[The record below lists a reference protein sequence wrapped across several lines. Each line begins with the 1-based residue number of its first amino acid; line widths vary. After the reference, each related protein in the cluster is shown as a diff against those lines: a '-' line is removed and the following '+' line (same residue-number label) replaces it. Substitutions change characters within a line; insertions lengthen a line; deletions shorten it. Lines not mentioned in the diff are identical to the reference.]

1 MNNIQNPGRKPC
13 VLSAAV
19 TNLLEAAPGSLDS
32 SSLASSSLASSSL
45 ASASPWLDFWRKVSV
60 LAEELDAKELDAKE
74 LNAKEK

>member
-19 TNLLEAAPGSLDS
+19 TNLLEAAPGSLD
-32 SSLASSSLASSSL
+32 SSSLASSSL